1 MKEGW
6 RYKKLGE
13 VCETLNGL
21 WKGKKPPF
29 VNVGVIRN
37 ANFTKDFTLRFDNI
51 EYLDVEERQYSK
63 RKLQKGDLIVEKS
76 GGSEKQPVGRAVL
89 FDKENGEFSF
99 SNFTSVLRIRDKN
112 TFLCEFLYKYL
123 LFIYKRGDTS
133 AMQKATT
140 GIHNIEFEKYL
151 NIDIPCIPLSEQH
164 SIVSRL
170 DSAFSHIDAL
180 KANAEKQLNEARK
193 LFQAELTECMKPK
206 EGWEEKTLKE
216 VGITQTGT
224 TPPKSDTSNYGEYI
238 SFIRPAELNF
248 DGMGGINYESEIK
261 LSEKGVE
268 RSRLIKA
275 NSILMC
281 CIGSVGKMG
290 FSTKE
295 VTCNQQINTITPKS
309 NYSPKFVYYAMLDK
323 KFLDD
328 IIKEAKSA
336 QATLPIISKGKWE
349 RHKIHVPYLVEQ
361 HSIVSHLDSLS
372 STIRKLE
379 ELQQKTIAEC
389 DALKQAMLREVF
401 E

>member
-6 RYKKLGE
+6 
-13 VCETLNGL
+13 
-21 WKGKKPPF
+21 
-29 VNVGVIRN
+29 
-37 ANFTKDFTLRFDNI
+37 
-51 EYLDVEERQYSK
+51 S
-63 RKLQKGDLIVEKS
+63 
-76 GGSEKQPVGRAVL
+76 
-89 FDKENGEFSF
+89 
-99 SNFTSVLRIRDKN
+99 
-112 TFLCEFLYKYL
+112 
-123 LFIYKRGDTS
+123 YKRFKDICYSISDGDWIEKKDQSNSGIRLIQTGNIGVGKFIPKDDS
-133 AMQKATT
+133 RKFISEETFNRLKCCEIYEGDILISRLPNPLGRSCILPQLNTRCITAVDCSILKIKHEIVLPHYFMYYTQSKGYFSKIESESSGTT
-140 GIHNIEFEKYL
+140 RARITRKKIEET
-151 NIDIPCIPLSEQH
+151 IIPVPPLSEQR
-164 SIVSRL
+164 SIVTRL
-170 DSAFSHIDAL
+170 DAAFSHIDTL